1 MERNTSRLYW
11 LWLTFVRLAYS
22 KSSNSSFS
30 ASAVAAISRR
40 LAFSFIQ
47 SRLII
52 RLAADGTGKGG
63 SVWSFA
69 GFGGSK
75 ILSELPQM
83 EFVRSK
89 ARVPTCHPKFA
100 PARSRADRGDP
111 CFGRLLHRT
120 NRRMNS

>member
-1 MERNTSRLYW
+1 MHL
-11 LWLTFVRLAYS
+11 FVHNIVFFFFFFFLMIRRPPRSTQAHTLFPYTTLFRS
-22 KSSNSSFS
+22 
-30 ASAVAAISRR
+30 AISRR

-47 SRLII
+47 SRLIV

-83 EFVRSK
+83 GVRALEGEGSHVSSQICACSLK
-89 ARVPTCHPKFA
+89 
-100 PARSRADRGDP
+100 
-111 CFGRLLHRT
+111 
-120 NRRMNS
+120 